1 MKKKVWGNAVWLLFH
16 TLAEKIKPEFVSTE
30 LKTIVLH
37 ITNICSNLPCPDCQK
52 HSSLIM
58 GQANIAAITASKE
71 ALIDFLWRFHN
82 NVNQRNKS
90 ALYPKQS
97 LDVYKRANTQNII
110 RNFITVMTAASN
122 NEKTML
128 HSFHRDIYIKN
139 LIQYING
146 NINKYNM

>member
-58 GQANIAAITASKE
+58 GQAN
-71 ALIDFLWRFHN
+71 N
-82 NVNQRNKS
+82 NVNQRNKT

-110 RNFITVMTAASN
+110 KNFIMVMTAASN

-139 LIQYING
+139 FIQYING